1 MFDLEKFAKECRI
14 RVSSAN
20 LTIRDMRTGEKR
32 EIMFYRPGGSFPV
45 EQVRRELAKYGYD
58 LEIFALPDPPEATV
72 DWKLVYENLEGHH
85 IDLSFD
91 PKSIVVGEK

>member
-1 MFDLEKFAKECRI
+1 MFVLEKFAKECKI
-14 RVSSAN
+14 AVSSAK
-20 LTIRDMRTGEKR
+20 LTIRDLRTGEKQSV
-32 EIMFYRPGGSFPV
+32 MFYRPGSVFPV
-45 EQVRRELAKYGYD
+45 DVIRQQLAKYGYE
-58 LEIFALPDPPEATV
+58 LEVYALPDPPEATI